1 LVAAVV
7 ALIMMTAMKTA
18 FKLTRD
24 INAGVLVVEVPEL
37 LYNLATDGPT
47 YPHARELVVHVVS
60 IVAVFAL
67 TAEAIGTYVAG
78 DQVALAQ
85 HRTVSQD

>member
-1 LVAAVV
+1 
-7 ALIMMTAMKTA
+7 MMTAIKTA

-24 INAGVLVVEVPEL
+24 VNACVLVVEVPEL
-37 LYNLATDGPT
+37 LYSLATDGST

-60 IVAVFAL
+60 IVAAFAL
-67 TAEAIGTYVAG
+67 TTEAVGAYVAG

-85 HRTVSQD
+85 HRTVSQN